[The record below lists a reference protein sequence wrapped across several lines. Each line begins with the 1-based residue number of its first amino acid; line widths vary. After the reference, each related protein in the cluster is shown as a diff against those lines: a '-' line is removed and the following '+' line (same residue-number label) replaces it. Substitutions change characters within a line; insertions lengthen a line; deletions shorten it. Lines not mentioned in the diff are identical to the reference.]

1 MKQSMKA
8 KEILKQAELKKEDF
22 INEAV
27 YNTVIGNI
35 CKLLTEIDEL
45 ENKNYDLK
53 SIVFNQE
60 QTINFQKNCKHEDT
74 RAYYYREGEYA
85 FKVCQN
91 CSIHID

>member
-1 MKQSMKA
+1 MKQSMRA

-35 CKLLTEIDEL
+35 CKLLTKIDEL
-45 ENKNYDLK
+45 DDFVNY
-53 SIVFNQE
+53 
-60 QTINFQKNCKHEDT
+60 QKNCKHEDA

-85 FKVCQN
+85 FKVCDKCN
-91 CSIHID
+91 AHID

>member
-1 MKQSMKA
+1 MKQSMRA

-35 CKLLTEIDEL
+35 CKLLTKIDEL
-45 ENKNYDLK
+45 DDFVNY
-53 SIVFNQE
+53 
-60 QTINFQKNCKHEDT
+60 QKNCKHEDT

-85 FKVCQN
+85 FKVCDKCN
-91 CSIHID
+91 AHID